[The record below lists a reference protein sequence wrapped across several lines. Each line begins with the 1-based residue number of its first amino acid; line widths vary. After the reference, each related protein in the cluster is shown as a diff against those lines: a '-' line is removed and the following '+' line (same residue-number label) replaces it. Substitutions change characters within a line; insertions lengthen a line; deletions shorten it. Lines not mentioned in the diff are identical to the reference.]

1 MSDIFKALPNKTLNQ
16 NISYCRPPAGLVDI
30 TANDPALKVMT
41 DFRKI
46 RAITTQLGTSI
57 IDCNQ
62 HMITNHV
69 RLLLVTDDKNQI
81 NGIITAADILGE
93 KPLLHM
99 QKMGC
104 TRDEVQARDIMTPT
118 SNLESLQLNDVEGAK
133 IGDIVTTL
141 IKDGRQHAIVT
152 CSSEGNSDTMICGM
166 FSATHIGTQLGV
178 PIQPTD
184 IAKSFS
190 ELEKVIVT

>member
-1 MSDIFKALPNKTLNQ
+1 MPDKFKALANKTLQ
-16 NISYCRPPAGLVDI
+16 HNILYCRPPAALIDI

-57 IDCNQ
+57 VDCNQ
-62 HMITNHV
+62 HMIMNNV
-69 RLLLVTDDKNQI
+69 RLLLVTDDKKEI

-99 QKMGC
+99 QKTGY
-104 TRDEVQARDIMTPT
+104 TRDEIQAKDIMTVT
-118 SNLESLQLNDVEGAK
+118 TDLETLQLDDVEGAK
-133 IGDIVTTL
+133 IGDIVATL
-141 IKDGRQHAIVT
+141 LKDGRQHAIVT
-152 CSSEGNSDTMICGM
+152 CGSFYSDEIMICGM
-166 FSATHIGTQLGV
+166 FSATHIGRQLGIS
-178 PIQPTD
+178 IQPTD

-190 ELEKVIVT
+190 ELEKVIAG